1 MYIKREIEDRLRKA
15 QHQFP
20 ILALTGPRQS
30 GKSTLTQQIFPEHT
44 YVSLEFPDILRLA
57 ESDPRE
63 FLSGGPMILDEVQ
76 RCPQLFSYLQGIVDN
91 EKKKGHYI
99 LTGSAQ
105 FLLNEG
111 ISQSLAGRVALFQ
124 LLPLSLREIRQED
137 RFQHWNNWADYALF
151 GSYPAL
157 YENRDIEPDLGLFY
171 QSYIQTFLQRDVR
184 QITNV
189 TSLSDFDRFLRLF
202 AGRVGSLF
210 DIQSLANDLGSSR
223 ETIKRWISVLET
235 SMVVYRLEPYFE
247 NFGKRI
253 IKSPK
258 FYFTDTGLLTNLLG
272 LTSVEQIERDPLRG
286 AIFENLIVSEA
297 LKTKLVGSND
307 PKLYFYRDSNNYE
320 VDLIFPHGR
329 DLQPIEIKSSK
340 TIPQAEQT
348 KGLRYFAK
356 LAESRS
362 QKALM
367 VFGGDEEWESSGI
380 RYVPWKSVG
389 YDDVFL
395 LR

>member
-1 MYIKREIEDRLRKA
+1 MYIKREIEDRLKA
-15 QHQFP
+15 ARHQFP

-30 GKSTLTQQIFPEHT
+30 GKSTLTQQIFPEHR

-76 RCPQLFSYLQGIVDN
+76 RCPALFSYLQGIVDK

-124 LLPLSLREIRQED
+124 LLPLSLREIKGEE
-137 RFQHWNNWADYALF
+137 RFTQWQHWIEYALF

-157 YENRDIEPDLGLFY
+157 YENRELRPDLGLFY

-184 QITNV
+184 QISNV

-210 DIQSLANDLGSSR
+210 DIQSLANDLGTAR
-223 ETIKRWISVLET
+223 ETVKRWIAVLEA

-272 LTSVEQIERDPLRG
+272 LTTVAQVERDPLRG
-286 AIFENLIVSEA
+286 AIFENMVVTEA
-297 LKTKLVGSND
+297 LKTKLVTTSD
-307 PKLYFYRDSNNYE
+307 PKIYFYRDSNDYE
-320 VDLIFPHGR
+320 VDLVYPHGR

-340 TIPQAEQT
+340 TLPQAEQT
-348 KGLRYFAK
+348 KGLQYFSK
-356 LAESRS
+356 LTGTRS

-367 VFGGDEEWESSGI
+367 VYGGDEDRAGSGI
-380 RYVPWKSVG
+380 RYLPWKSIG
-389 YDDVFL
+389 DDGVFL
-395 LR
+395 GG